1 MNSGVP
7 KGLTVPAP
15 LVTPVMLNDNYT
27 GDFFLGLNYKCD
39 DLIIE
44 QSNIVE
50 CPVQKNAISVQVGK
64 SMKLNRR
71 VYEILLT
78 DIGKKN

>member
-1 MNSGVP
+1 
-7 KGLTVPAP
+7 
-15 LVTPVMLNDNYT
+15 MLNDNYT

-50 CPVQKNAISVQVGK
+50 CPVQKNVISVQVGK
-64 SMKLNRR
+64 SMKLNRQE
-71 VYEILLT
+71 YEA
-78 DIGKKN
+78 K